1 MGVQMKE
8 EQLQGNS
15 VAGGS
20 VIGRFSCRGFQSLR
34 GSVIGVVF
42 WGGVVGYHILP
53 VAEILNFVKKQQSKN

>member
-1 MGVQMKE
+1 MKE

-34 GSVIGVVF
+34 GSVIGVDQNQINKGSGRRRCY
-42 WGGVVGYHILP
+42 WKQRNNNNNVVL
-53 VAEILNFVKKQQSKN
+53 